1 MSSLMTNSQ
10 AMTALQT
17 LRSVNSNLS
26 TTMNRISTGYRVAT
40 ASDNAAYWSIA
51 TTMRSDVQALG
62 AVQDALGLG
71 AATID
76 TMYTGLEGT
85 VDVVS
90 SIKEK
95 LVAART
101 PGVDRA
107 KIQSEI
113 TELQKQL
120 KNTADSAVFNG
131 ENWISV
137 DSQQSTYNATKSVVS
152 SFSRANGV
160 VKVDTLTVDLDAI
173 KLYDKTL
180 DADYKTAHA
189 AATTA
194 TLVFDK
200 ATVGDAAAVPP
211 TTTGTIAFAVTTNG
225 TTTTSTINVSQ
236 NSTVEEVASAIRGLG
251 IEGLTVGI
259 NADGETIQIKN
270 ASKSAIATTST
281 NGGATGGTVAA
292 QAAATA
298 DVKTEKGVLD
308 KTYDVYQNGAWSDFS
323 VANLDISKFTDSQTD
338 LAALETYIAGVDDA
352 LATITDAA
360 TNLGAIK
367 NRIGLQQDFVK
378 VLTDS
383 LDRGIGQLVDADMNA
398 ESTRLQALQ
407 TQQQLGIQALSIAN
421 SGSQSILS
429 LFRG

>member
-1 MSSLMTNSQ
+1 MTSLLTNSS

-17 LRSVNSNLS
+17 LSQTNKNLAS
-26 TTMNRISTGYRVAT
+26 AQNRIATGLAVST

-51 TTMRSDVQALG
+51 TTMRSDNKALS

-76 TMYTGLEGT
+76 TMYTGLNGT
-85 VDVVS
+85 VEVVS
-90 SIKEK
+90 EIKKK
-95 LVAART
+95 LTAART
-101 PGVDRA
+101 PGVDRG

-120 KNTADSAVFNG
+120 KNTADSSVVNG

-137 DSQQSTYNATKSVVS
+137 DAASSSYNAKKSVVS
-152 SFSRANGV
+152 SFSRAGGV
-160 VKVDTLTVDLDAI
+160 VQIDTINVDLDAL
-173 KLYDKTL
+173 KLYDKKA
-180 DADYKTAHA
+180 DATPATNVVTGDSTGTFA
-189 AATTA
+189 AAAGNIT
-194 TLVFDK
+194 VQVGSG
-200 ATVGDAAAVPP
+200 ATVNVA
-211 TTTGTIAFAVTTNG
+211 
-225 TTTTSTINVSQ
+225 TTTS
-236 NSTVEEVASAIRGLG
+236 STLDSIAKDLNKLG
-251 IEGLTVGI
+251 IDGFTAAVSGSQLTFANRNTRGITLTLNSGLTGPT
-259 NADGETIQIKN
+259 AL
-270 ASKSAIATTST
+270 
-281 NGGATGGTVAA
+281 
-292 QAAATA
+292 ATA
-298 DVKTEKGVLD
+298 PTTQTGKGILD
-308 KTYDVYQNGAWSDFS
+308 KSYDAFDGSAWQTFGVNSI
-323 VANLDISKFTDSQTD
+323 NISALTDKASD
-338 LAALETYIAGVDDA
+338 LATLETYISAVDNA
-352 LATITDAA
+352 LGSITDAA

-378 VLTDS
+378 TLKDS

>member
-1 MSSLMTNSQ
+1 MTSLLTNTS

-17 LRSVNSNLS
+17 LTQTNKNLAQS
-26 TTMNRISTGYRVAT
+26 QNRIATGQRVST

-51 TTMRSDVQALG
+51 TTMRSDNKALG

-76 TMYTGLEGT
+76 TMYTGLNGT

-90 SIKEK
+90 EIKAK

-101 PGVDRA
+101 PGVDRD

-113 TELQKQL
+113 GELQKQL

-137 DSQQSTYNATKSVVS
+137 NSDVASYNDTKSVVS
-152 SFSRANGV
+152 SFSRAGGV
-160 VKVDTLTVDLDAI
+160 VKIDTIQVDLNAV
-173 KLYDKTL
+173 KLYDATA
-180 DADYKTAHA
+180 DADYAGVTAG
-189 AATTA
+189 TG
-194 TLVFDK
+194 TLTFDP
-200 ATVGDAAAVPP
+200 ATVGAAGPP
-211 TTTGTIAFAVTTNG
+211 ATTTGSLSIVVTTDG
-225 TTTTSTINVSQ
+225 TAAPGVTVNVSQ
-236 NSTVEEVASAIRGLG
+236 DSTLADIAKAFNSLG
-251 IEGLTVGI
+251 IEGLSVGLSS
-259 NADGETIQIKN
+259 DGETLEFLN
-270 ASKSAIATTST
+270 RSTSSIAVTST
-281 NGGATGGTVAA
+281 NGGVTGGTVTGMSAA
-292 QAAATA
+292 DAAIET
-298 DVKTEKGVLD
+298 KKGVLD
-308 KTYDVYQNGAWSDFS
+308 KSYDVFKDDAWTSFS
-323 VANLDISKFTDSQTD
+323 VADLDISEFTDSASD
-338 LAALETYIAGVDDA
+338 LAALETYIAGVDSA
-352 LATITDAA
+352 LGTITDAA
-360 TNLGAIK
+360 TNFGAIK

-378 VLTDS
+378 ALKDS

-429 LFRG
+429 LFR

>member
-1 MSSLMTNSQ
+1 MTSLLTNTS

-17 LRSVNSNLS
+17 LTQTNKNLAQS
-26 TTMNRISTGYRVAT
+26 QNRIATGQRVST

-51 TTMRSDVQALG
+51 TTMRSDNKALG

-76 TMYTGLEGT
+76 TMYTGLNGT
-85 VDVVS
+85 VEVVS
-90 SIKEK
+90 EIKAK

-101 PGVDRA
+101 PGVDRD

-113 TELQKQL
+113 GELQKQL
-120 KNTADSAVFNG
+120 QNTADSAVFNG

-137 DSQQSTYNATKSVVS
+137 DSTAASYNATKSVVS
-152 SFSRANGV
+152 SFSRAGGQV
-160 VKVDTLTVDLDAI
+160 QVDTVTVDLNAI
-173 KLYDKTL
+173 KLYDANL
-180 DADYKTAHA
+180 DTAYA
-189 AATTA
+189 AQAFPTVTTA
-194 TLVFDK
+194 ARDPLLDVGGNITV
-200 ATVGDAAAVPP
+200 TVGAAPALNIAVAA
-211 TTTGTIAFAVTTNG
+211 GTSLKDIAKE
-225 TTTTSTINVSQ
+225 INK
-236 NSTVEEVASAIRGLG
+236 LG
-251 IEGLTVGI
+251 IEGLSVGI
-259 NADGETIQIKN
+259 NTAGDALAFKSRNDANVVID
-270 ASKSAIATTST
+270 ASVAGL
-281 NGGATGGTVAA
+281 GGAVTLTALAA
-292 QAAATA
+292 PV
-298 DVKTEKGVLD
+298 DSNKGILD
-308 KTYDVYQNGAWSDFS
+308 KTYDAYTGTAWETFS
-323 VANLDISKFTDSQTD
+323 VADIDISKLTDNATD
-338 LAALETYIAGVDDA
+338 LAKLETYISAVDDA
-352 LATITDAA
+352 LGTITDAA

-378 VLTDS
+378 ALKDS